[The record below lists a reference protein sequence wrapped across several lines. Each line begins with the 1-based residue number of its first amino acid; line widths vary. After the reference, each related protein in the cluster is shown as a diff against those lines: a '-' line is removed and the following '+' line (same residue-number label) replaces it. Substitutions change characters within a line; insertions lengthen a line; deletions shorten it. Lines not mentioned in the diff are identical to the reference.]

1 MLNIRFIIKIL
12 GMMFILETIFMF
24 LAVAIAFFYVVNGLT
39 PLLSSSAIMLGCG
52 LLCYGIGF
60 KANEFNVGR
69 REGML
74 IVTLTWI
81 FVSLLGM
88 LPFYLGGY
96 VPSITDAFF
105 ETMSGFTTTGSSI
118 LTNVEALPNSILF
131 WRSLTQWQ
139 GGMGMIVFTVALLP
153 ALGGGAIMMFDA
165 ETPGIIHERFLPR
178 IAQVAKRLWYI
189 YVFLTIVLTLL
200 LWAGPMN
207 LFDAVNQA
215 MTTMSTGGYST
226 KNSSI
231 AYWNSPYIDYV
242 ITIFMCVGATN
253 MSLIYFLF

>member
-1 MLNIRFIIKIL
+1 
-12 GMMFILETIFMF
+12 MFILETIFMF
-24 LAVAIAFFYVVNGLT
+24 LAVAIAFFDGGNGLT
-39 PLLSSSAIMLGCG
+39 PLLLSSAIMLGCG

-165 ETPGIIHERFLPR
+165 ETPGIIHERFLPPNCTGCQAFMVYLCIPHHCINTPSLGGADESFR
-178 IAQVAKRLWYI
+178 CCQSGDDNDVDRRLLYKKLQ
-189 YVFLTIVLTLL
+189 YCLL
-200 LWAGPMN
+200 EFALYRLCN
-207 LFDAVNQA
+207 HDIHVCRCNQHEFD
-215 MTTMSTGGYST
+215 
-226 KNSSI
+226 I
-231 AYWNSPYIDYV
+231 L
-242 ITIFMCVGATN
+242 
-253 MSLIYFLF
+253 SLQR